1 MRPKVAIFY
10 THFPHYRQ
18 AVFDAILNDPSLDVE
33 IYYDCNGIDESII
46 SGKKLIGHN
55 HNRNFKLSKL
65 YFELSSIS
73 SSISGKFD
81 YYIFLGNPY
90 VLSYWI
96 SLSFLKISN
105 KKTAL
110 WTHGWYQDKRSLK
123 DMLRNSFYKLSNRL
137 FLYNDRSKKIGIEY
151 GFNANKMSVIY
162 NSLNFKHQKKVR
174 ENAISSNLG
183 SVKSVNSSKDY
194 FLFVGRLVDSA
205 GVDFIMRSICKFR
218 NAFNRE
224 IELVIVGDGPNKK
237 DLIELSIETNIS
249 AKFLNAIYDEEKLSR
264 LFMNAVAVISPN
276 KVGLLAMH
284 AFVYGCPVI
293 THSDMNFQMPEAE
306 AVVHENTGYLFKRG
320 SKKSLVEMMAKSLS
334 DSKDIALSEKIS
346 QNCYRVIDEC
356 YNYEFQ
362 STSIRDCILLDLFD
376 EK

>member
-1 MRPKVAIFY
+1 MRPKVVIFY

-33 IYYDCNGIDESII
+33 IYYDYNGIDKSII
-46 SGKKLIGHN
+46 SGKKFKGHN
-55 HNRNFKLSKL
+55 HNRNFKLSRF

-96 SLSFLKISN
+96 SLFFLKISN

-110 WTHGWYQDKRSLK
+110 WTHGWYQDKSSLK
-123 DMLRNSFYKLSNRL
+123 DLVRNSFYKLSNRL
-137 FLYNDRSKKIGIEY
+137 FLYNDRAKVIGIEH
-151 GFNANKMSVIY
+151 GFNANNMTVIY

-174 ENAISSNLG
+174 ENRLSSNLDL
-183 SVKSVNSSKDY
+183 VKYDNSSKDY

-205 GVDFIMRSICKFR
+205 GVDFIMESVCKFSNLFDR
-218 NAFNRE
+218 K

-237 DLIELSIETNIS
+237 DLIELSIKTNMS
-249 AKFLNAIYDEEKLSR
+249 AKFLDAIYDEEKLSR

-284 AFVYGCPVI
+284 SFVYGCPVI

-306 AVVHENTGYLFKRG
+306 AVVHGKTGYLFERG
-320 SKKSLVEMMAKSLS
+320 SKSSLVEMMVKSLS
-334 DSKDIALSEKIS
+334 DSKDAALSEKIS
-346 QNCYRVIDEC
+346 QNCYRVIDKC
-356 YNYEFQ
+356 YNHEYQ
-362 STSIRDCILLDLFD
+362 SSSIREYIYLDLLD